1 MNKLKGKLGP
11 IARPPPPPFAVGEMV
26 SADDGRYAQL
36 VHRGQRSRRAAA
48 ERERAGRATRAA
60 RDAAAWKPFSAH
72 DPAAAWRKPIA
83 DRVAGLKRKQER
95 AAYRKAA
102 AAAGRR
108 TSGWRIP
115 KGKHAERVRRTREKL
130 GKGYTARRARSRRRR
145 RRTRRKTRRGRKKRR
160 KHGGVTYYNPLYKG
174 PTRESHTDV
183 EADTTAAAH
192 NPRRSTLMKKQ
203 QKAAPTK
210 TRKNS
215 AKKANHAPPRYV
227 KVKVQGVKYAAS
239 FNAYGK
245 VYGIFDYHSVR
256 KALKKGTPPIL
267 LGHLQPRGEHGP
279 ARGRIKKLTWVSAA
293 AAAAHRR
300 RRGGASRRA
309 AWTQRGGHIFD

>member
-83 DRVAGLKRKQER
+83 DRAAGLVRKRKQER

-160 KHGGVTYYNPLYKG
+160 KHGKG
-174 PTRESHTDV
+174 R
-183 EADTTAAAH
+183 
-192 NPRRSTLMKKQ
+192 KK
-203 QKAAPTK
+203 
-210 TRKNS
+210 
-215 AKKANHAPPRYV
+215 
-227 KVKVQGVKYAAS
+227 
-239 FNAYGK
+239 
-245 VYGIFDYHSVR
+245 
-256 KALKKGTPPIL
+256 
-267 LGHLQPRGEHGP
+267 
-279 ARGRIKKLTWVSAA
+279 
-293 AAAAHRR
+293 
-300 RRGGASRRA
+300 
-309 AWTQRGGHIFD
+309 TQRGGKEDKEMIFKTMNGAEIKLNFSPRRGRPRTPAPITRDTTVKELFEIIAKHLNVLHKEKRLPFPVPKAGHTLTLITNAPGTDWGGTGQFRLQDIDIRWRAGRRIVGRVDHHIEGRGLDLLKGETIVYIRRS